1 MKVKKLGSA
10 CLALLGTATIT
21 YIGVRYFSSQKITTF
36 LGQQLTPI
44 AGAEVIPNNAIAVSY
59 FATDYELWA
68 ELKQLNL
75 SDKQQ
80 LLEEQA
86 EVWHD
91 DFTRDINFEY
101 QQDIEPWLGGAMIA
115 MLPRKQKN
123 FNILIILGIKNKFKA
138 KIFFNKLRKE
148 LTAKSSET
156 EYRGF
161 YITKVIDNR
170 SRQIHSTLIDN
181 KLIIANE
188 QQIIKQAIDS
198 YQNKTSLITNPQT
211 RLALKQ
217 PLNLRSSL
225 AKIYIPNYRK
235 LVQNTFDKKS
245 TLLELPLVEKLRA
258 IQSTTITFKSEAH
271 GLKIRTITK
280 LNSKQTKLKFDTN
293 PRKLLNYLPDETIAM
308 VNGQELNKIW
318 LSLVEQFETNENT
331 SRFLD
336 ITRLF
341 LRITA
346 NIDLDKD
353 VFGWMDGEFVVGLIK
368 TEIPIIPDLDVG
380 LGALVILETTQ
391 SELAHQRITRL
402 ETNLAKQLDL
412 NSLKTK
418 IGNKTII
425 QWQDANSNNIFS
437 YGWLDSHNLL
447 LIIGDSKQKFF
458 NTKQHQT
465 LSNNK
470 FFQTIARELP
480 NKNQGYFY
488 FDIAQILNMAHY
500 LPLEEL
506 DDNAKQTI
514 SILKS
519 IKGIGT
525 TITMTDE
532 YTKQQDLF
540 ILFQED

>member
-1 MKVKKLGSA
+1 M
-10 CLALLGTATIT
+10 
-21 YIGVRYFSSQKITTF
+21 
-36 LGQQLTPI
+36 GQQLTPI

>member
-1 MKVKKLGSA
+1 M
-10 CLALLGTATIT
+10 
-21 YIGVRYFSSQKITTF
+21 
-36 LGQQLTPI
+36 GQQLTPI

-59 FATDYELWA
+59 FATDYEPWS

-75 SDKQQ
+75 SDNQQ
-80 LLEEQA
+80 LLEEQV
-86 EVWHD
+86 EVWRD
-91 DFTRDINFEY
+91 DFTRDTNFEY
-101 QQDIEPWLGGAMIA
+101 QKDIEPWLGGAMIA

-123 FNILIILGIKNKFKA
+123 FNVLIILGIKNKFKA

-198 YQNKTSLITNPQT
+198 YQNRTSLITNPQT
-211 RLALKQ
+211 RLALKHS
-217 PLNLRSSL
+217 LNSNSSL
-225 AKIYIPNYRK
+225 AEFYIPNYSRLIK
-235 LVQNTFDKKS
+235 DTFDNKS
-245 TLLELPLVEKLRA
+245 NLSESPLVDKLQV
-258 IQSTTITFKSEAH
+258 IQSTAIALKPEH
-271 GLKIRTITK
+271 RGVKIRTITK
-280 LNSKQTKLKFDTN
+280 LKPEKTKLKLNTN
-293 PRKLLNYLPDETIAM
+293 PGKTLSYLPDETIAM
-308 VNGQELNKIW
+308 VNGQGLNKIW
-318 LSLVEQFETNENT
+318 FSLVKQLETNENT

-353 VFGWMDGEFVVGLIK
+353 IFGWMDGEFAIGLIK
-368 TEIPIIPDLDVG
+368 TEAPIIPDINVG

-391 SELAHQRITRL
+391 SELAHQKITRL
-402 ETNLAKQLDL
+402 ESNLAKQLNL
-412 NSLKTK
+412 NSIKTK

-437 YGWLDSHNLL
+437 YGWLNSHSLL
-447 LIIGDSKQKFF
+447 LIIGDSSQKILDA
-458 NTKQHQT
+458 KQHQS
-465 LSNNK
+465 LLDNK
-470 FFQTIARELP
+470 FFQTIDQELP
-480 NKNQGYFY
+480 NNNQGYFY
-488 FDIAQILNMAHY
+488 FDVAQILNMAHY

-506 DDNAKQTI
+506 DDNAKQAI
-514 SILKS
+514 AILKS

-532 YTKQQDLF
+532 YTNQQDIF
-540 ILFQED
+540 ILFHED